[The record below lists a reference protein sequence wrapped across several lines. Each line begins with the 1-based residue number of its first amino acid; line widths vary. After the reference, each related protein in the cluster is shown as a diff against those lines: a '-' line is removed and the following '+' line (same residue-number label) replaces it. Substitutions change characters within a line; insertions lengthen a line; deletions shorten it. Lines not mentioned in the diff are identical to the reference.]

1 MAIGVYVHEVLD
13 RYVSLP
19 DTPGRPRRSDRAV
32 ARKWFSEDVPLSLVF
47 NAMLLATIRRN
58 FRDLSLPPLEPI
70 HSLHYF
76 IPVIR
81 FLETNPIDPFYFKYL
96 AYKLEDLEQ
105 TKNLANERKAR

>member
-1 MAIGVYVHEVLD
+1 MTIGAYVHEVLD

-32 ARKWFSEDVPLSLVF
+32 ARRWFSENVPLSLVF
-47 NAMLLATIRRN
+47 NAMLLATIRRS
-58 FRDLSLPPLEPI
+58 FRDLSLSSLEPI

-81 FLETNPIDPFYFKYL
+81 FLEADPIDPFYFKYL

-105 TKNLANERKAR
+105 TKNLTNERKAR

>member
-1 MAIGVYVHEVLD
+1 MTIGAYVHEVLD

-32 ARKWFSEDVPLSLVF
+32 ARRWFSEDVSLSLVF
-47 NAMLLATIRRN
+47 NAMLLATIRRH
-58 FRDLSLPPLEPI
+58 FRDPTLPPLEPI

-76 IPVIR
+76 VPVIR
-81 FLETNPIDPFYFKYL
+81 FIEANPIDPFYFKYL
-96 AYKLEDLEQ
+96 ACKLKNVEQ